1 MIGTIYRS
9 VAAVLSVAVAA
20 AVVAMPAFA
29 AGAKAVETDGL
40 GVLTICRSWMLFTSC
55 NSYNHIAIPA
65 RLAVGDTI
73 DLIFGSNT
81 KKIRYPIAVIA
92 QSGDSCTIYN
102 AVPRGAKRV
111 DNIVTSCRPA
121 AP

>member
-1 MIGTIYRS
+1 MIGAICRS
-9 VAAVLSVAVAA
+9 MAAALLVAA
-20 AVVAMPAFA
+20 AALVAVPALA
-29 AGAKAVETDGL
+29 AEAKAVETDGL

-81 KKIRYPIAVIA
+81 KKIRYPIAAIA
-92 QSGDSCTIYN
+92 QSGNSCTIYN
-102 AVPRGAKRV
+102 AVPHGAKRV
-111 DNIVTSCRPA
+111 DNIVTPCRPA
-121 AP
+121 TP